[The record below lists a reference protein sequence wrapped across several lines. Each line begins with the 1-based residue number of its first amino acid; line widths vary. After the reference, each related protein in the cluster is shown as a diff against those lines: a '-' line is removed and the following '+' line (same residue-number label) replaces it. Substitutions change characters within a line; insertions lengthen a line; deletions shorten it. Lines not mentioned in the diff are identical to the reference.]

1 LAAANSFL
9 CCLKGHHLLKLCLS
23 GWSCR
28 WCEMWL
34 PFCSMGKGR
43 SDRAALHKTT
53 TPRKTTEQSMECLHR
68 YYSQYKCLSASR
80 RIPHIALISH
90 DSRVL
95 RRSQSRR
102 VHELMKAKRR
112 VAEKRLW
119 SPPKRCGPTVAV
131 CTAMKRSKNL
141 T

>member
-1 LAAANSFL
+1 MG
-9 CCLKGHHLLKLCLS
+9 CLN
-23 GWSCR
+23 
-28 WCEMWL
+28 
-34 PFCSMGKGR
+34 
-43 SDRAALHKTT
+43 
-53 TPRKTTEQSMECLHR
+53 R
-68 YYSQYKCLSASR
+68 YYLQCKCLSAFR

-95 RRSQSRR
+95 RRSQNRR
-102 VHELMKAKRR
+102 VHELMKAERR

-131 CTAMKRSKNL
+131 CTAMKKTKNL